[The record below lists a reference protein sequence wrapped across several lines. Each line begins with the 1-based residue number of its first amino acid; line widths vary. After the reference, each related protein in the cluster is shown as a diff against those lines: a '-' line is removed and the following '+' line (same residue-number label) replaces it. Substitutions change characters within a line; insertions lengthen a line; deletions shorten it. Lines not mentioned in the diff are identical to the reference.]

1 MTREE
6 FEILVNEYGVPMEAA
21 ERFTPEDDGVDY
33 KALYE
38 QEHADF
44 EAAKSAY
51 LDKVFEKKE
60 EIKEEKDDKKEEIE
74 IGSIE
79 TVEREV

>member
-6 FEILVNEYGVPMEAA
+6 FEILVKEYGVPMEAA
-21 ERFTPEDDGVDY
+21 ERFSPSDGVDY
-33 KALYE
+33 KTLYE
-38 QEHADF
+38 QEHAAF

-60 EIKEEKDDKKEEIE
+60 EPEETKEEPDEKEIVGE
-74 IGSIE
+74 IE

>member
-6 FEILVNEYGVPMEAA
+6 FEILVKEYGVPMEAA
-21 ERFTPEDDGVDY
+21 ERFSPSDDVDY

-38 QEHADF
+38 QEHAAF

-60 EIKEEKDDKKEEIE
+60 EPEGPEEPDEKEIVGE
-74 IGSIE
+74 IE

>member
-1 MTREE
+1 MTRAE

-21 ERFTPEDDGVDY
+21 ERFAPEEDDSVDY
-33 KALYE
+33 KAMYE

-51 LDKVFEKKE
+51 LDKIFEKKTE
-60 EIKEEKDDKKEEIE
+60 DKKDDSEEIE
-74 IGSIE
+74 MGEVE

>member
-21 ERFTPEDDGVDY
+21 ERFTAEDDGVDY

-60 EIKEEKDDKKEEIE
+60 VKEEKDEEKEDIE

>member
-1 MTREE
+1 MTRAE

-21 ERFTPEDDGVDY
+21 ERFTPEEDDGVDY
-33 KALYE
+33 RALYE

-51 LDKVFEKKE
+51 LDKIFEKKT
-60 EIKEEKDDKKEEIE
+60 EEKKDDSEEIE
-74 IGSIE
+74 MGEVE
-79 TVEREV
+79 TVVREV